1 MPKAKLV
8 TRSEST
14 SSVTTD
20 SIPKGSG
27 LTNAELDSNFLN
39 LRDQGWRLRADDSTQ
54 HTITADTQIN
64 FDGAAITTDANGDI
78 TVSNLGGALGNI
90 TGSGDTLS
98 SSGSTININDPLSIS
113 VAGSTG
119 TNIGNIA
126 RFNSGGNTIDFNHQG
141 YLTGSF
147 LVYDGRA
154 QQAGIDYPFEVSFTN
169 NNEVKINGQ
178 KFPSDDGS
186 AGQFLTTD
194 GSSVLSWTSTLPN
207 PSTIGEIKIE
217 DGTISNTNTNTSVTK
232 YVRLSPGSLNRLV
245 LNGVEW
251 MADGHRQIYYNT
263 ASGSKNWQFIFDSE
277 LALEVSNKLII
288 GPLDDSSDLGPREI
302 TTKDGRA
309 LHISSKDGYG
319 IGNWARIELDGGT
332 ISIKD
337 GTLDVL
343 TSVIKFSNLPTSD
356 PTVANQLW
364 NDSGTFKVSAG

>member
-14 SSVTTD
+14 SSVTAD
-20 SIPKGSG
+20 NIPKNSG

-39 LRDQGWRLRADDSTQ
+39 LRDQGWRIRADDSTQ
-54 HTITADTQIN
+54 HTITADTQVN
-64 FDGAAITTDANGDI
+64 FEGGTITTDANGDI
-78 TVSNLGGALGNI
+78 TVSNLGGSTLGNI

-98 SSGSTININDPLSIS
+98 SSGSLININDPLSIS
-113 VAGSTG
+113 IAGSSG
-119 TNIGNIA
+119 SSVGNIA
-126 RFNSGGNTIDFNHQG
+126 RFNSGGNAIDFNHQG
-141 YLTGSF
+141 QLAGSF
-147 LVYDGRA
+147 FIYDTRA
-154 QQAGIDYPFEVSFTN
+154 QQAGIDYPFEVSFSSTN
-169 NNEVKINGQ
+169 TVKINGM

-194 GSSVLSWTSTLPN
+194 GNNFLSWTSTLPN

-217 DGTISNTNTNTSVTK
+217 GDTISNINSTGEII
-232 YVRLSPGSLNRLV
+232 LSPGATSNRLN
-245 LNGVEW
+245 LDGVEW
-251 MADGHRQIYYNT
+251 HGDGTRQVFYNG
-263 ASGSKNWQFIFDSE
+263 ASGTKAWQFIIDSP

-288 GPLDDSSDLGPREI
+288 GPLDDSSDLGAREI
-302 TTKDGRA
+302 TTKQGRA

-343 TSVIKFSNLPTSD
+343 TNVIKFSNLPTSD

-364 NDSGTFKVSAG
+364 NDSGTLKVSAG